1 MPPNRFKARNKPL
14 NTPRSSLLVSEVNSL
29 TFLTAL
35 QIVIPTDPTQLLI
48 LLLVLVIIALIAV
61 AVIGFL
67 FAFPIAALAAILVW
81 FLGGG
86 IFWAAVTFLVVALI
100 SAAIGRIWR
109 ATYRTHRTEVV
120 HEDVHDHEHDHH
132 D

>member
-1 MPPNRFKARNKPL
+1 M
-14 NTPRSSLLVSEVNSL
+14 SI
-29 TFLTAL
+29 LTAL
-35 QIVIPTDPTQLLI
+35 QIAIPTDPTQLLI
-48 LLLVLVIIALIAV
+48 LLIVFVIIALIII

-100 SAAIGRIWR
+100 SAAVGRIWR
-109 ATYRTHRTEVV
+109 ATYRTGHT
-120 HEDVHDHEHDHH
+120 HEHEHEHEHEHDDHH

>member
-1 MPPNRFKARNKPL
+1 MTVL
-14 NTPRSSLLVSEVNSL
+14 S
-29 TFLTAL
+29 AL
-35 QIVIPTDPTQLLI
+35 QIAIPTDPTSLLI
-48 LLLVLVIIALIAV
+48 FLIVLVVIALIIV
-61 AVIGFL
+61 AVLGFL

-100 SAAIGRIWR
+100 SAVIGRVWR
-109 ATYRTHRTEVV
+109 ATYRTHE
-120 HEDVHDHEHDHH
+120 HEEHAHDHEHEHDEHH

>member
-1 MPPNRFKARNKPL
+1 M
-14 NTPRSSLLVSEVNSL
+14 S
-29 TFLTAL
+29 FLSAL
-35 QIVIPTDPTQLLI
+35 QIAIPTDPTQLLI
-48 LLLVLVIIALIAV
+48 LLIVLVIIALIAIV
-61 AVIGFL
+61 VIGFM

-86 IFWAAVTFLVVALI
+86 LFWAAVTFLVVALI

-120 HEDVHDHEHDHH
+120 HEEVHEHEEHH

>member
-1 MPPNRFKARNKPL
+1 M
-14 NTPRSSLLVSEVNSL
+14 
-29 TFLTAL
+29 TFLSAL
-35 QIVIPTDPTQLLI
+35 QIAIPTDPTQLLI
-48 LLLVLVIIALIAV
+48 WIIVLVVIALVIV
-61 AVIGFL
+61 AILGFL

-81 FLGGG
+81 FLTGS

-109 ATYRTHRTEVV
+109 ATYHTHEREVV
-120 HEDVHDHEHDHH
+120 HEDVHEHDHH

>member
-1 MPPNRFKARNKPL
+1 MN
-14 NTPRSSLLVSEVNSL
+14 
-29 TFLTAL
+29 FLTAL
-35 QIVIPTDPTQLLI
+35 QIALPTDPTQLLI
-48 LLLVLVIIALIAV
+48 LLVVLVIIALIV
-61 AVIGFL
+61 VVVIGFL

-86 IFWAAVTFLVVALI
+86 LFWAAVTFLVVALI

-109 ATYRTHRTEVV
+109 ATYRRHDHTEVV
-120 HEDVHDHEHDHH
+120 HEHEHEHEHDHV